1 MTTGH
6 RAVFVTLD
14 GLGGAGKTTTTEHLH
29 RYLTGQGYSV
39 YTTTEPSHGQLGTLA
54 RHGTDTYSG
63 HALACLVAADR
74 YHHLTTDIRPNLAA
88 GRIVICDR
96 YVASSYV
103 LQRMDG
109 VPVEF
114 IESINA
120 AADVPDLAVI
130 LIADPAVTAHRIALR
145 GVHNRFEA
153 GTSTSR
159 TEADLYRDTAARLAE
174 RRYPL
179 LIVDTTDA
187 PPAEVAAA
195 IAGRIAQLAGV
206 PQTTTPT
213 P

>member
-6 RAVFVTLD
+6 RAAFVTLD
-14 GLGGAGKTTTTEHLH
+14 GLGGAGKTTTAHLH
-29 RYLTGQGYSV
+29 RYLTEQGYSV
-39 YTTTEPSHGQLGTLA
+39 HTTTEPSHEQLGTLA
-54 RHGTDTYSG
+54 RHSTDTYSG

-74 YHHLTTDIRPNLAA
+74 YHHLATDVRPHLAA
-88 GRIVICDR
+88 GRIVVCDR
-96 YVASSYV
+96 YIASSYV

-120 AADVPDLAVI
+120 AADMPDLAVI
-130 LIADPAVTAHRIALR
+130 LTADPAVTAHRIALR
-145 GVHNRFEA
+145 GAHSRFEA
-153 GTSTSR
+153 GVTASR

-174 RRYPL
+174 HRYPL

-187 PPAEVAAA
+187 PPAEVTAA

>member
-14 GLGGAGKTTTTEHLH
+14 GLGGVGKTTTTEHLH
-29 RYLTGQGYSV
+29 LYLTGQGYSV
-39 YTTTEPSHGQLGTLA
+39 HSTTEPSHEQLGRLA
-54 RHGTDTYSG
+54 RHSTDTYSG

-74 YHHLTTDIRPNLAA
+74 YHHLATDVRPHLAA
-88 GRIVICDR
+88 GRIVVCDR

-120 AADVPDLAVI
+120 AADMPDLAVI
-130 LIADPAVTAHRIALR
+130 LTADPAVTAHRIALR
-145 GVHNRFEA
+145 GAHSRFEA

-174 RRYPL
+174 RRHPL

-187 PPAEVAAA
+187 PPAEVTAA

-206 PQTTTPT
+206 PQATTPT